1 MSVGGIPEAAD
12 IRALLCL
19 AEAPGLDANGGL
31 RMIDLKPLCNALLSI
46 ADLAL
51 YNSDYH
57 SPGKLIVSED
67 IANFFNSDLFMVVGQ
82 IARGEIENEEP
93 QLLKAL
99 HEEQAKNRELRNKIV
114 RYEEIEGLYRD
125 VCAQNARLIE
135 RIKELA

>member
-1 MSVGGIPEAAD
+1 LPV
-12 IRALLCL
+12 
-19 AEAPGLDANGGL
+19 AEAPGLDEGGGV
-31 RMIDLKPLCNALLSI
+31 RVIDLKPLCNALLSV

-67 IANFFNSDLFMVVGQ
+67 VVNFFNSDLFMIVGQ

-114 RYEEIEGLYRD
+114 RYEEIEGLYHD
-125 VCAQNARLIE
+125 VCAQNTRLIE